1 MAWKQPQ
8 QMLSTCGHY
17 CALHLPII
25 AYNTLGRGT
34 YQASVLL
41 QVDSVKQELKDALQD
56 SSKELYKQIL
66 KSGAGW
72 VRAAVS
78 WWLVLPIMQ
87 RNCSVPALGHPGAEG
102 DTAPHKACGGSS
114 WS

>member
-1 MAWKQPQ
+1 
-8 QMLSTCGHY
+8 MLSTCGH
-17 CALHLPII
+17 CCTLHLRII

-78 WWLVLPIMQ
+78 WPWCCRSCSADIVLLPLAI
-87 RNCSVPALGHPGAEG
+87 
-102 DTAPHKACGGSS
+102 
-114 WS
+114 